1 VALAASRV
9 WQVRQR
15 IQTLCSLVLSSGY
28 AENVNKTESKL
39 ELKGRRIEVPEST
52 MTAEKHLLLSIG
64 RVLQEDTTASRRT
77 LESALERYE
86 KEIAIV
92 TKDTEWSTWLERAMD
107 AVSHAVAVWSTQ
119 VKFVNVTINGA
130 IAEGPPGTLDGP
142 SLNPQ
147 LCSLMVN
154 SGIPDDIAKKTSK
167 AIASLWEDWQS
178 KVVIPRLAWYPS
190 FAAFPGPLAPPT
202 PNLPTPLIGLASSG
216 IASVVNVEVILAKLE
231 AELGSL
237 AKSQGAA
244 NNLEHFSQSFSM
256 RFPMW
261 AAATMVQNVIG
272 HGPVPTWIGEPGTP
286 YSGPVANGEVIP
298 APGVLSGPGF

>member
-167 AIASLWEDWQS
+167 AVE
-178 KVVIPRLAWYPS
+178 
-190 FAAFPGPLAPPT
+190 
-202 PNLPTPLIGLASSG
+202 SG
-216 IASVVNVEVILAKLE
+216 Y
-231 AELGSL
+231 
-237 AKSQGAA
+237 SQTC
-244 NNLEHFSQSFSM
+244 L
-256 RFPMW
+256 
-261 AAATMVQNVIG
+261 
-272 HGPVPTWIGEPGTP
+272 VPIFCG
-286 YSGPVANGEVIP
+286 
-298 APGVLSGPGF
+298 LSGSACSSNPQFADPPHWLSQFRNS